1 MSHRALLL
9 PLFFASGVL
18 VALGSGACDPRVVDV
33 GTNDASPVDPGT
45 ASVPLDGGLTRS
57 QYGCVD
63 LADDDVRALRVGACG
78 GQCASSPD
86 LAYDLESKQA
96 VVAALAG
103 KWLYCAGTIGPVDA
117 VGVELAPGCRVYFLR
132 KDQDGVVVR
141 GTEAAY
147 QATYD
152 IYDPRPAGT
161 PRRIDIHLHDQ
172 RRLTFDV
179 VAHRCPEHLQLR
191 APGSDAIELAPD
203 FGDAGRPDP
212 VASLP
217 RARCP
222 ML

>member
-1 MSHRALLL
+1 MRA
-9 PLFFASGVL
+9 VL
-18 VALGSGACDPRVVDV
+18 VATALVGTASALSACGPRIIDV
-33 GTNDASPVDPGT
+33 GTNDGAPTDPGP
-45 ASVPLDGGLTRS
+45 ASIALDSGLSRS

-78 GQCASSPD
+78 GQCASTPD
-86 LAYDLESKQA
+86 LPYDLDSKQA

-103 KWLYCAGTIGPVDA
+103 KWMYCAGTLGPVDA
-117 VGVELAPGCRVYFLR
+117 IGLELAPGCRVFFLR
-132 KDQDGVVVR
+132 KDLNGVAVR

-161 PRRIDIHLHDQ
+161 PRRIDLHLDDGTT
-172 RRLTFDV
+172 LTFDV
-179 VAHRCPEHLQLR
+179 AAHRCPEHLQL
-191 APGSDAIELAPD
+191 ASPGRTIELAPD

-217 RARCP
+217 RP
-222 ML
+222 LTML